1 MKTFRLEILT
11 PFGEYLTINVD
22 YLRVQSSRYRLGIL
36 PEHAPL
42 VSSLI
47 ASEIAFK
54 SGSKEE
60 IFATSGG
67 IIKVDKEKVTLLLDS
82 IERVDEIDYSRAKD
96 AQNRAESRLKNSKD
110 EEEIKQAQR
119 ALERAKNRIAIY
131 ERNRR
136 E

>member
-1 MKTFRLEILT
+1 MRNKL
-11 PFGEYLTINVD
+11 
-22 YLRVQSSRYRLGIL
+22 Q
-36 PEHAPL
+36 
-42 VSSLI
+42 
-47 ASEIAFK
+47 K
-54 SGSKEE
+54 
-60 IFATSGG
+60 
-67 IIKVDKEKVTLLLDS
+67 IKVDKEKVTLLLDS

-119 ALERAKNRIAIY
+119 ALDRAKNRIAIY